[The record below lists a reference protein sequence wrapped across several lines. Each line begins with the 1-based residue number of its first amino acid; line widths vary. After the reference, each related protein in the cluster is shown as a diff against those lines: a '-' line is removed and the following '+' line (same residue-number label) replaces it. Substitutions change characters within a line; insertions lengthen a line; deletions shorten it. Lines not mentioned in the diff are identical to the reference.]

1 MPILMFHAV
10 VAIARLL
17 TPCAFPAALQRIAT
31 AMAVLRIYA
40 RMTASARQSLT
51 SSGGAMS
58 SVTPSACFDRLRL
71 PPQGQCT

>member
-40 RMTASARQSLT
+40 RMTALCAAKSDLLW
-51 SSGGAMS
+51 GHE
-58 SVTPSACFDRLRL
+58 
-71 PPQGQCT
+71 QCDTFRVF